1 MPISTMLERPAVAHL
16 LRMNSRFNGRLG
28 NQFAA
33 AITYF
38 SVLAVVP
45 IAMVAFA
52 VVNLVAGQRL
62 DPLIADGLARLPG
75 ALAEQLQPAI
85 QEARDSAGTVGIIG
99 LLAALYAG
107 ANWVAN
113 LKTAIR
119 AMWRPRFDAGEDKAN
134 IVVETLRN
142 LALLIGLLV
151 LVLLSFGFS
160 AAATTL
166 TGTMVELLGLAHV
179 PGIGLIGTA
188 VAILGSLLVGFA
200 LFGYLFRLLPAEP
213 APRRATVRGILAG
226 AIAFGLLQYLTT
238 FLFSLLAGNA
248 AAAVFGPVIVL
259 MAFFNLFARLV
270 LMLAAWIATT
280 EQRAMAGQ
288 ESPGDQAV
296 VDDPRVRVDPATD
309 PHEPYL
315 RDLNPYAAKVAWS
328 RQQKV
333 RIGPE
338 ELDVQYPDDQVMVP
352 QTVASRALRI
362 GSVTGWLLGAA
373 AGTGLGA
380 AVTALLR
387 RRR

>member
-1 MPISTMLERPAVAHL
+1 MPISTILERPAVAHL

-38 SVLAVVP
+38 SVLAIIP

-52 VVNLVAGQRL
+52 LVNLIAGERL
-62 DPLIADGLARLPG
+62 DPLIADGLAGLPRG
-75 ALAEQLQPAI
+75 LADQVGPAI
-85 QEARDSAGTVGIIG
+85 QQARDSAGTVGVIG
-99 LLAALYAG
+99 LLTAIYAG
-107 ANWVAN
+107 AGWVAN
-113 LKTAIR
+113 LKTAVR
-119 AMWRPRFDAGEDKAN
+119 AMWRPRFDAGEDKAT
-134 IVVETLRN
+134 IVVETLKN
-142 LALLIGLLV
+142 LGLLIGLLV
-151 LVLLSFGFS
+151 LVVLSFGFS

-166 TGTMVELLGLAHV
+166 TGTVVRLLGLSEV
-179 PGIGLIGTA
+179 PGIGVIGTV

-200 LFGYLFRLLPAEP
+200 LFSYLFWLLPAEP
-213 APRRATVRGILAG
+213 APRRSMLRGVLAG
-226 AIAFGLLQYLTT
+226 AVAFGLLQYLTT
-238 FLFSLLAGNA
+238 FLFSVLAGNA

-270 LMLAAWIATT
+270 LMLASWIATT

-288 ESPGDQAV
+288 ESPGDRAI
-296 VDDPRVRVDPATD
+296 VDDPAVRVDPATD
-309 PHEPYL
+309 PHEPYQ

-328 RQQKV
+328 RQQRV

-338 ELDVQYPDDQVMVP
+338 ELDVQYPDEQVMVP